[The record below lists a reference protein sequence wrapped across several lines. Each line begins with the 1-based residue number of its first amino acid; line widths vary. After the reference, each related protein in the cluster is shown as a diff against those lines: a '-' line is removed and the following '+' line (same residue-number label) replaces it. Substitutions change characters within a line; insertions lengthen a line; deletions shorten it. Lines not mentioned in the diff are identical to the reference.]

1 MPVTSQF
8 LKDRIK
14 DRGIRPPQYIPEFK
28 AFDIKAV
35 KETKYNGVEGI
46 FIEGQ
51 PSTFDE
57 DREGETMDQK
67 AYDNPTV
74 VDYLKNPILLYHHGL
89 DKVISTKALGTIIE
103 WKMLSNGPWVKA
115 FIPKPSWEPM
125 LDIYNNIKAGVLK
138 SFSVGGIFERVKRAG
153 KTIISK
159 VHLFE
164 ISVEP
169 VQANQNALFCVAS
182 KAFDWLKDAKAV
194 EDHHMGQAFNMQEMN
209 NQMWRATDTMN
220 DVMRNIAK
228 DETLDAKG
236 RQQALNNVMD
246 EFRAI
251 MTKIMAGAK
260 TIDFEALES
269 KWATGATQA
278 GTKAGAML
286 SQTNMSGMMASLD
299 DMQEAMRKLQAIID
313 KAKAAKE

>member
-1 MPVTSQF
+1 MTKPT
-8 LKDRIK
+8 LEL
-14 DRGIRPPQYIPEFK
+14 PQYIPEFK
-28 AFDIKAV
+28 TFDIKAV
-35 KETKYNGVEGI
+35 KESKYNGVEGI

-51 PSTFDE
+51 PSTYDE
-57 DREGETMDQK
+57 DREGETMDAK

-74 VDYLKNPILLYHHGL
+74 ADYLKNPILLYHHGL
-89 DKVISTKALGTIIE
+89 DKAIGTKALGTIVE
-103 WKMLSNGPWVKA
+103 WKMLNNGPWVKA
-115 FIPKPSWEPM
+115 FVPKPSWEPM

-138 SFSVGGIFERVKRAG
+138 SFSVGGIFEKVKRAG

-169 VQANQNALFCVAS
+169 VQANQNALFTVAS

-194 EDHHMGQAFNMQEMN
+194 EDHHMSEAFDMQEMN
-209 NQMWRATDTMN
+209 SQMWRATETMH
-220 DVMRNIAK
+220 DVVRNIVK
-228 DETLDAKG
+228 DTSLDAFG

-269 KWATGATQA
+269 KWETGATQA

-286 SQTNMSGMMASLD
+286 SKANMGDMTASLD
-299 DMQEAMRKLQAIID
+299 EMQAAMARLQAIIN
-313 KAKAAKE
+313 KAQAAKE

>member
-1 MPVTSQF
+1 MTKPT
-8 LKDRIK
+8 LEL
-14 DRGIRPPQYIPEFK
+14 PQYIPEFK
-28 AFDIKAV
+28 TFDIKAV
-35 KETKYNGVEGI
+35 KESKYNGVEGI

-51 PSTFDE
+51 PSTYDE
-57 DREGETMDQK
+57 DREGETMDAK

-74 VDYLKNPILLYHHGL
+74 ADYLKNPILLYHHGL
-89 DKVISTKALGTIIE
+89 DKAIGTKALGTIVE
-103 WKMLSNGPWVKA
+103 WKMLNNGPWVKA
-115 FIPKPSWEPM
+115 FVPKPSWEPM

-138 SFSVGGIFERVKRAG
+138 SFSVGGIFEKVKRAG

-169 VQANQNALFCVAS
+169 VQANQNALFTVAS

-194 EDHHMGQAFNMQEMN
+194 EDHHMSEAFDMQEMN
-209 NQMWRATDTMN
+209 SQMWRATETMH
-220 DVMRNIAK
+220 DVVRNIVK
-228 DETLDAKG
+228 DTSLDAFG
-236 RQQALNNVMD
+236 RQQALNNIMD

-269 KWATGATQA
+269 KWETGATQA

-286 SQTNMSGMMASLD
+286 SKANMGDMTASLD
-299 DMQEAMRKLQAIID
+299 EMQAAMARLQAIIN
-313 KAKAAKE
+313 KAQAAKE